1 MAIKDIILKIKRS
14 ILCCSRREE
23 KCTLDIVGLP
33 DATVMTHVL
42 TQKQGAP
49 TNVRR
54 VDVSDALPGLTDAQ
68 RKYIREKASSD
79 AIHLLGLQSHPPS
92 HPGSQPP
99 TTPPSPEH
107 SLRHEPNSAISS
119 RQPPMTLLNAA
130 SKDLPEGVPTPPR
143 QTHAPT
149 SSPDTR
155 MKSMW
160 RESKRLSTTS
170 SCRDSLYSKIGDGEK
185 PRDTSFMTLN
195 LEFETESLDSRKRAD
210 SPRTLSLTSGF
221 EMQDTVGGRADANTP
236 ITKNEKV
243 NTAIKETEVLHSSD
257 EDDLFVTAE
266 GALLKKI

>member
-1 MAIKDIILKIKRS
+1 MAIKDIISKIKRS
-14 ILCCSRREE
+14 LLCCSRREE
-23 KCTLDIVGLP
+23 NNTLDIVSLS
-33 DATVMTHVL
+33 DATVRTHVL
-42 TQKQGAP
+42 TTQKQGAP

-54 VDVSDALPGLTDAQ
+54 VDISDALPGLTDAQ

-99 TTPPSPEH
+99 TTPPSPEQ

-119 RQPPMTLLNAA
+119 REPSMALLNAA

-143 QTHAPT
+143 QTHSPT
-149 SSPDTR
+149 SSPNIR

-160 RESKRLSTTS
+160 SESKRLSAKS

-195 LEFETESLDSRKRAD
+195 LEFETESLDSQKRAD
-210 SPRTLSLTSGF
+210 SPRTLL
-221 EMQDTVGGRADANTP
+221 VG
-236 ITKNEKV
+236 
-243 NTAIKETEVLHSSD
+243 VLMPTRPSRRMRKSTR
-257 EDDLFVTAE
+257 LSRRR
-266 GALLKKI
+266 K